1 MKIVRLFLALV
12 FVSLCSGAFAAVEP
26 DEKVWTA
33 PKSGFEMTITEDLQ
47 SAKGFLTFSDTG
59 EGVDPGSGLVTARV
73 TYVAMPGEEY
83 RLLKEEE
90 RKAYNEGD
98 MEKLGE
104 VELKT
109 SSVEWPFFEVYGINR
124 GRGADELREILL
136 DRNANP
142 AYFSGDDAL
151 GTAAK
156 SLVENMPVREI
167 GEKDGLRYY
176 LCWFNAEEYLS
187 FTGQP
192 QTGSDYRDEYLEL
205 MAGNET
211 RTGHIRLTGGAALS
225 DRAEAGSKLVFETT
239 DLAGNPVS
247 SAEIFAGHKVTMIN
261 MWATWCDPCKEELPA
276 LAKMAEEYKQKG
288 GQFIGLCLDAED
300 AEMRTEAREILRE
313 AGVSYLNIVPFE
325 GLEAQLPNKLY
336 PTAVFVDENGILF
349 DDVVSG
355 AAVEPY
361 PVTLDK
367 LLNR

>member
-1 MKIVRLFLALV
+1 
-12 FVSLCSGAFAAVEP
+12 
-26 DEKVWTA
+26 
-33 PKSGFEMTITEDLQ
+33 MTIPEDLQ
-47 SAKGFLTFSDTG
+47 SAKGVLTFSDTG
-59 EGVDPGSGLVTARV
+59 EKIDPGSGLVTARV
-73 TYVAMPGEEY
+73 TCVAMPGEEY

-90 RKAYNEGD
+90 RKAYDEGD

-124 GRGADELREILL
+124 GRGTDELREILL

-192 QTGSDYRDEYLEL
+192 QIGSDYRDEYLEL

-211 RTGHIRLTGGAALS
+211 RTGHIRLTGGAELS
-225 DRAEAGSKLVFETT
+225 ERAEAGSKLVFETT

-247 SAEIFAGHKVTMIN
+247 RRRSLQAI
-261 MWATWCDPCKEELPA
+261 
-276 LAKMAEEYKQKG
+276 
-288 GQFIGLCLDAED
+288 
-300 AEMRTEAREILRE
+300 R
-313 AGVSYLNIVPFE
+313 
-325 GLEAQLPNKLY
+325 
-336 PTAVFVDENGILF
+336 
-349 DDVVSG
+349 
-355 AAVEPY
+355 
-361 PVTLDK
+361 
-367 LLNR
+367 